1 MTPNSQGF
9 PKNRSIETGK
19 SATSSA
25 NGDLILNSLPTVI
38 IPKIDKALFPRTKK
52 IRKGCSKAKLIN
64 STYLSAS

>member
-19 SATSSA
+19 SAISSA

-38 IPKIDKALFPRTKK
+38 IPK
-52 IRKGCSKAKLIN
+52 N
-64 STYLSAS
+64 